1 MKFIKNV
8 FLIIL
13 ASLLI
18 TAISIAFEL
27 TVLQVKL
34 IGILSVVGLLF
45 YYFEVST
52 SKIIEVKRSRKS
64 KIQNQKSNT

>member
-18 TAISIAFEL
+18 TALSIAFEL

-34 IGILSVVGLLF
+34 LGIVSVVGLLF
-45 YYFEVST
+45 YYFEVPS
-52 SKIIEVKRSRKS
+52 SKIIEVKRFK
-64 KIQNQKSNT
+64 KVKNPKPKK